1 MGGKSCVARV
11 GYFLH
16 LFSLSSSTIP
26 LTVTFNLGIASVPQ
40 GVRSDRMHSANVE
53 INIQTCCLLIHDQA
67 SET

>member
-26 LTVTFNLGIASVPQ
+26 LTFRLGIASVPQ